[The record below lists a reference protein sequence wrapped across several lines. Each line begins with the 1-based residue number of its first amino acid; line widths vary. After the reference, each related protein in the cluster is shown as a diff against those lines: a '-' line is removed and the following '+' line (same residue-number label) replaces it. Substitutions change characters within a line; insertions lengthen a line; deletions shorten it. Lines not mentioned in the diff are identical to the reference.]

1 MKNLYNQLRSS
12 GSQPMKFTASQYT
25 ILRSLSDTLR
35 TRCWSRL
42 RMRRWSWL
50 SNVPVNEAVW
60 VNHDK
65 LQEDKLLMYRTT
77 LSPKRVTENL
87 SSGKT
92 VDTYCFVKKGTAE
105 GLLSHPN
112 GVWPNIDFPME
123 VRKNGTPPLLDT
135 LLIGGRMREAWML
148 LPTESPLPPPTWGQ
162 PAMSSE
168 SCL

>member
-1 MKNLYNQLRSS
+1 
-12 GSQPMKFTASQYT
+12 
-25 ILRSLSDTLR
+25 
-35 TRCWSRL
+35 
-42 RMRRWSWL
+42 MRRWSWL

-112 GVWPNIDFPME
+112 GV
-123 VRKNGTPPLLDT
+123 
-135 LLIGGRMREAWML
+135 
-148 LPTESPLPPPTWGQ
+148 
-162 PAMSSE
+162 
-168 SCL
+168 